1 MNLVNKIT
9 TTRNRTLS
17 LYLDDEIISVHSLGS
32 CDGERWYSWSVF
44 GPCEG
49 GVDYSSECITAN
61 QVIERISLL
70 MTSAQ
75 LASEESHA
83 IDLFFGKAVTI
94 ED

>member
-9 TTRNRTLS
+9 STRDRTLS
-17 LYLDDEIISVHSLGS
+17 LYLEDEIISIHHIGS
-32 CDGERWYSWSVF
+32 CDGERWYSWSTF
-44 GPCEG
+44 GPSEG

-70 MTSAQ
+70 MTSTQ
-75 LASEESHA
+75 LASEEAHA